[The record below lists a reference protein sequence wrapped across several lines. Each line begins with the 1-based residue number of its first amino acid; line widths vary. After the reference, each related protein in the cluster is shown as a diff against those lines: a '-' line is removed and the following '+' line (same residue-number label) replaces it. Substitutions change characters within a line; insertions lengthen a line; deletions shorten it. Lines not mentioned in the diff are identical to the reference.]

1 MLVYFFHAE
10 SGWPVVEERQM
21 NKSSSSVSVAPA
33 FVLGVCLA
41 IGLILAGYF
50 VSGAI
55 MESRR
60 GDRTVTVR
68 GLAEREV
75 RADLVVW
82 PITFRGVGTDPA
94 MLQERLQSNESAVR
108 AFLSQKGFP
117 QEQVTTRPPNTVDL
131 EAQTFSN
138 PGAERPFRFVGSMTV
153 VVQSSDVDKVL
164 EAMQSIGELLAQ
176 GVVLGGEEYGGA
188 RPDFRFTA
196 LNDIKPEM
204 LKEANQNAR
213 QAANKFADDSATAV
227 GAIRRASQGLFE
239 IRDRDQNTPDI
250 KVVRVVTTVE
260 YFLK

>member
-1 MLVYFFHAE
+1 M
-10 SGWPVVEERQM
+10 SKP
-21 NKSSSSVSVAPA
+21 SSSLSVAPA

-50 VSGAI
+50 VAGAV

-75 RADLVVW
+75 RANLVVW

-94 MLQERLQSNESAVR
+94 MLRERLQANESAVR
-108 AFLSQKGFP
+108 LFLKGQGFSE
-117 QEQVTTRPPNTVDL
+117 EQITSRPPNTVDL
-131 EAQTFSN
+131 EAQTFGN
-138 PGAERPFRFVGSMTV
+138 PGAERPFRYVGSMTV
-153 VVQSSDVDKVL
+153 VVQTTNVDQAL
-164 EAMQSIGELLAQ
+164 TAMQSVGELLQQ
-176 GVVLGGEEYGGA
+176 GVVLGGEEYGA
-188 RPDFRFTA
+188 SRPDFQFTA
-196 LNDIKPEM
+196 LNEIKPEM

-213 QAANKFADDSATAV
+213 QAAMKFADDSATAV

-239 IRDRDQNTPDI
+239 IRDRDANTPDI